1 MPRQVTKL
9 GRVLFLIC
17 LLRETVVAA
26 TPGCAALLQRAYE
39 LMQPGRW
46 APGAR
51 TRQLAALATRSLAV
65 RVLVEPLYAQQF
77 GPWPAPDAADVAAAA
92 RDAALARER
101 PTRRARIEAAEC
113 ARRQR
118 EQRRDSASP
127 PALLRA
133 ETLPYAPDTPA
144 GDRWSVEPQDG
155 DAPDACV
162 RSGPGGT
169 AAPQPDADDGGEPA
183 LARDW
188 ADDVLTAFSRPLRA
202 HRMREAARVF
212 DRLERTEL
220 ALGNLQVRFG
230 AAAKR

>member
-1 MPRQVTKL
+1 
-9 GRVLFLIC
+9 
-17 LLRETVVAA
+17 
-26 TPGCAALLQRAYE
+26 
-39 LMQPGRW
+39 MQPGRW

-77 GPWPAPDAADVAAAA
+77 GPWPAPDAEDAAAAA
-92 RDAALARER
+92 RGAALARKR
-101 PTRRARIEAAEC
+101 PARRARIEAAER
-113 ARRQR
+113 ARRR
-118 EQRRDSASP
+118 RKQRRDSASP

-133 ETLPYAPDTPA
+133 ETLPYAPGMPT

-155 DAPDACV
+155 DGHGASV
-162 RSGPGGT
+162 RPGPNGT
-169 AAPQPDADDGGEPA
+169 AALQPDADDGGELA

-188 ADDVLTAFSRPLRA
+188 ADDVLTVFSRPLRA

-220 ALGNLQVRFG
+220 ALGDLQVRFG
-230 AAAKR
+230 AAKGWNRD